1 MVHEKVKVDTALLE
15 VQKLAE
21 ANQKLHEKVI
31 GLEHQIGV
39 LRRELADKTSEIHKL
54 RDYETGYRSLRG
66 VEYLLMARINQLR
79 AELDNTTECYNS
91 ANASRNRLMQELE
104 HYRKDEPD
112 TPAIE
117 NHERAK
123 RIQEFFNPPEVP
135 EPTQHHMEPMVEPVD
150 NFPPEIR
157 YPGQSAEEWV
167 MLNPERHAAYL
178 RHKNDH

>member
-54 RDYETGYRSLRG
+54 RDYKTGYKSLCG
-66 VEYLLMARINQLR
+66 VEYLLMERINDLK
-79 AELDNTTECYNS
+79 AELHNITECYNS
-91 ANASRNRLMQELE
+91 TNASRNRLMQELE
-104 HYRKDEPD
+104 YYRKDEPD
-112 TPAIE
+112 TPVIE
-117 NHERAK
+117 DEK
-123 RIQEFFNPPEVP
+123 RTKLIQEFFNPPDVP
-135 EPTQHHMEPMVEPVD
+135 KPTQHNLEPRARTAD
-150 NFPPEIR
+150 NLPREIS
-157 YPGQSAEEWV
+157 YPGQCAEEWV

-178 RHKNDH
+178 RQKNDH